1 MAAAAGSAPAPV
13 GFKGRRAPVTPR
25 RSENGRR
32 PRGRTVRLLRVMQA
46 CSLAHSPTKSRRM
59 DLHHRCPGG
68 GAFTARCIATLPRLG
83 KWICH
88 GDVRPAVPDTNGV
101 RRSLRFGRAKWCRRR
116 GGNARLRSS
125 CRLIPSP
132 FLSPP
137 GRLREWGS
145 CRSCTDLTRL
155 MMPLPLLLGQGT
167 GKCGPPRMCA
177 GFSRLRVGC
186 IAAYACGPKG
196 AGGATC
202 TRTPRRARSFE
213 VRVYAD
219 STTPAGNG
227 AEGETCTPKA
237 HWLSTRSVC

>member
-68 GAFTARCIATLPRLG
+68 GAFTARCIAVVRPAARWAPAGLTPRLRSGLRHLRADALRLPRLG

-101 RRSLRFGRAKWCRRR
+101 RRFLRFGRTKMALAAQRRR
-116 GGNARLRSS
+116 
-125 CRLIPSP
+125 SP
-132 FLSPP
+132 VIGLSADPLAVPVPP

-145 CRSCTDLTRL
+145 CRSRTDLARL
-155 MMPLPLLLGQGT
+155 MMPLPQLLGQGT
-167 GKCGPPRMCA
+167 GKKWTAPDVRRVLPIKSRVHRCLCLRSERCGRRDLHA
-177 GFSRLRVGC
+177 HATVG
-186 IAAYACGPKG
+186 
-196 AGGATC
+196 
-202 TRTPRRARSFE
+202 SEF
-213 VRVYAD
+213 
-219 STTPAGNG
+219 
-227 AEGETCTPKA
+227 
-237 HWLSTRSVC
+237 

>member
-13 GFKGRRAPVTPR
+13 GFKGRRASVTPR
-25 RSENGRR
+25 RSKMWSSATGSHRAS
-32 PRGRTVRLLRVMQA
+32 PA
-46 CSLAHSPTKSRRM
+46 CHAGVFTGSLADESRRM
-59 DLHHRCPGG
+59 DLHHRCPG
-68 GAFTARCIATLPRLG
+68 AARLQRAALLLCHVSEMDLPR
-83 KWICH
+83 
-88 GDVRPAVPDTNGV
+88 
-101 RRSLRFGRAKWCRRR
+101 GRAPRCPRYQRGASLSTLWQNKGGRRC
-116 GGNARLRSS
+116 GGSARPRSG

-132 FLSPP
+132 FPP
-137 GRLREWGS
+137 LRDGRENGGS

-155 MMPLPLLLGQGT
+155 MIPLPLLLGQGT

-186 IAAYACGPKG
+186 IVAYACGPKG

-202 TRTPRRARSFE
+202 TRTPRWARSFE
-213 VRVYAD
+213 VSVSACF
-219 STTPAGNG
+219 TTPAETG